1 MKGMWA
7 AISIGRVNQKFL
19 VTIIETFRC
28 IECFVR
34 RAAGGSFA
42 KAARCISDTRCGVKD
57 VAKQEVSVSYRG
69 NFSHN
74 GTEPH
79 AKIREPAPSKPR
91 LVKRRCASIICQFRS
106 FSASATCLSHAD
118 DINRF

>member
-1 MKGMWA
+1 MTTEGYVG
-7 AISIGRVNQKFL
+7 SNFNRLCTPKFL

-42 KAARCISDTRCGVKD
+42 KAARCMSDTRCGVKN

-69 NFSHN
+69 NS
-74 GTEPH
+74 
-79 AKIREPAPSKPR
+79 SKKWHGSSCEDSRPG
-91 LVKRRCASIICQFRS
+91 
-106 FSASATCLSHAD
+106 
-118 DINRF
+118 RF